1 MKILYTNFHHG
12 SGGGHFTY
20 INGLARAMAAR
31 HEVSIASPA
40 GSQLHAMAEADPA
53 LHAFAIDFSNNFKRL
68 WPARR
73 ALAKILRDERFD
85 IVHVNG
91 SPDHRLVMLAMA
103 GMDRQRPR
111 VVYTKHN
118 NLPIS
123 GLGAS
128 IRAHFATDRTICT
141 CLEARRILEASPYAR
156 TGLVDVLL
164 GVDTGFFTPADAR
177 QAAEARTALL
187 PGLAP
192 DTLVLGS
199 NAGTSEYKG
208 WLDLLQAISLLPFEQ
223 RNRLHVVLAGRPP
236 RDDLLQRVDALGLRP
251 QLTLTGLL
259 ADVRPVLRAID
270 VGFVLSHKE
279 MASYAGR
286 EMMAMGKPV
295 IVSDVGG
302 LPELLEPGVQGWRV
316 PAHAPERIAAVLK
329 EILADPA
336 SIAVRGAAAR
346 ERCVTNY
353 SMETVVA
360 RMESVYAALLEER

>member
-1 MKILYTNFHHG
+1 
-12 SGGGHFTY
+12 
-20 INGLARAMAAR
+20 
-31 HEVSIASPA
+31 
-40 GSQLHAMAEADPA
+40 
-53 LHAFAIDFSNNFKRL
+53 L

-73 ALAKILRDERFD
+73 TLAKILRDNRFD

-103 GMDRQRPR
+103 GMGRQRPR

-164 GVDTGFFTPADAR
+164 GVDTGFFTPADTR
-177 QAAEARTALL
+177 QAAEARAALL

-208 WLDLLQAISLLPFEQ
+208 WLDLLQAVSLLPFEQ

-259 ADVRPVLRAID
+259 ADVRPALRAID

-346 ERCVTNY
+346 ERCVTDY
-353 SMETVVA
+353 SMDTVVA
-360 RMESVYAALLEER
+360 RMESVYAALCSRNTN